1 MSASDDL
8 TIHLR
13 PGMAALV
20 RAAVATGHYAS
31 ESEVIESALLA
42 WVDDEMVE
50 QIGIDRIR
58 ELCEEGIAN
67 GPDRFGGIDDIKA
80 EARQGF
86 ETPAKGA

>member
-1 MSASDDL
+1 
-8 TIHLR
+8 
-13 PGMAALV
+13 
-20 RAAVATGHYAS
+20 
-31 ESEVIESALLA
+31 LA

-58 ELCEEGIAN
+58 ELCEESIAN